1 MYNTY
6 MNLFDQNAYRPYL
19 LALCERPD
27 SRGLRKQLSTA
38 AGCQFSYFSQALHG
52 RVHLTEEHLAGIAT
66 FLRLK
71 DQETEYLLL
80 LLRSEKA
87 GTPTLRATLEKQK
100 AKLLTSQKSLKNRM
114 STGQPRL
121 TEADLGIYFTTWVPS
136 AVHLLT
142 TDAAFRTADKIA
154 ERLKLPLSKITE
166 TLRFLERL
174 GLVSSGKKGWAYTH
188 NSSFFVPKDSP
199 WQSTLQATRRELAA
213 RSITLNPRDSVH
225 FSLMFTISPQDL
237 RKLERMAADFVEK
250 AQERVHASGTECL
263 AAICLDVFEV
273 I

>member
-1 MYNTY
+1 MSP
-6 MNLFDQNAYRPYL
+6 FEHVAYRPYL

-52 RVHLTEEHLAGIAT
+52 RVHLTEEHLAGIAS

-80 LLRSEKA
+80 LLRTEKA

-100 AKLLTSQKSLKNRM
+100 TKLLTAQKSLKNRM
-114 STGQPRL
+114 STGPSRL
-121 TEADLGIYFTTWVPS
+121 SEADLGLYFSSWVPS

-142 TDAAFRTADKIA
+142 TDPAFGTADKIA
-154 ERLKLPLSKITE
+154 ERLKLPLAKITE
-166 TLRFLERL
+166 SLRFLERL
-174 GLVSSGKKGWAYTH
+174 GLVSHGKKGWAYVQ
-188 NSSFFVPKDSP
+188 NSNFFVPKDSP
-199 WQSTLQATRRELAA
+199 WQTTLQTTRRELAA
-213 RSITLNPRDSVH
+213 RSIILNPRDAVH

-237 RKLERMAADFVEK
+237 RKLEQLAADFVEK
-250 AQERVHASGTECL
+250 AQARVHASGTECL

-273 I
+273 V